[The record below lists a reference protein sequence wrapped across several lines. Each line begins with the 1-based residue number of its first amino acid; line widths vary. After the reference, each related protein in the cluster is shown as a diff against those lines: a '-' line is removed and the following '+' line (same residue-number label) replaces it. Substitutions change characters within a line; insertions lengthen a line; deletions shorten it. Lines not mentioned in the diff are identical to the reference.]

1 MSKLNITKMDLI
13 KVDPKA
19 TMKASKTVIKE
30 VRRMAI
36 MKVIVMAQVEG
47 KVLVTQEAIAQLK

>member
-1 MSKLNITKMDLI
+1 MDLI

-19 TMKASKTVIKE
+19 TMKASKTVIKK

-36 MKVIVMAQVEG
+36 MKVIVMSQVEG